1 MKNKVIVQVWDH
13 GIEYSDLVARISLDK
28 DKVKKFTRK
37 INRYFSY
44 SIEEEKPVIDGKE
57 WYSKRM
63 KDRRNRNRRRKYWRI
78 THPEEAKS
86 NDILGRFYLSSML
99 KAAVPSKI
107 FDNVSK
113 ASSDD
118 TKKKGTIKFRRY
130 KDE

>member
-1 MKNKVIVQVWDH
+1 VKNKVIVQVWDH

>member
-118 TKKKGTIKFRRY
+118 TKKKGTIK
-130 KDE
+130 